1 MKRKYNPTGKYAI
14 LKDTLI
20 YVAEIDD
27 VVSLNDAGYENA
39 IPVYAERD
47 IYFDFSKTK
56 HAAAIEE
63 SPRYRKDEL
72 YLGFYLEYNNKKVLL
87 RLLINKKDLVVL

>member
-1 MKRKYNPTGKYAI
+1 MKRYNKLGRYAI

-27 VVSLNDAGYENA
+27 VITLGEAGYHNP

-47 IYFDFSKTK
+47 IYFDFSKTA

-63 SPRYRKDEL
+63 SPRYRKNEV

-87 RLLINKKDLVVL
+87 RLLLHEKDLIVL